1 MCKIGTCR
9 TGGTITECRAVV
21 ACGTTCVGGTVT
33 LAGAVATRWA
43 IAKSG
48 LVTKRTFAAAFV
60 ATPFFAAKASAAVV
74 GVAIG
79 WAAFVRG
86 AVAAGRAAFISR
98 LVAKT
103 RFAAE
108 GWLVAVGRAIAFG
121 FTAVAGFATT
131 ETWLA
136 AAETATRTEFLAAA
150 TAAVCVGGACRFL
163 GLQAF
168 DDFGRYGLADEV
180 FNAAHFVAFGMRGQG
195 VGQSAASG
203 AAGTANTVDV
213 VFGLHGQVVIDGVAD
228 ALHVDTAGGHIG
240 GNQNAQLAF
249 LQHAQ

>member
-1 MCKIGTCR
+1 
-9 TGGTITECRAVV
+9 
-21 ACGTTCVGGTVT
+21 
-33 LAGAVATRWA
+33 
-43 IAKSG
+43 
-48 LVTKRTFAAAFV
+48 
-60 ATPFFAAKASAAVV
+60 
-74 GVAIG
+74 
-79 WAAFVRG
+79 
-86 AVAAGRAAFISR
+86 
-98 LVAKT
+98 
-103 RFAAE
+103 
-108 GWLVAVGRAIAFG
+108 
-121 FTAVAGFATT
+121 
-131 ETWLA
+131 
-136 AAETATRTEFLAAA
+136 RTEFLAAA

-249 LQHAQ
+249 LQHAQGTGALTLVHVTMQGSGGKALVSQAVGQIVGATLG